1 MDVGRQTPGEEDEED
16 ILQEKGAA
24 PNEIDGERQGSQ
36 MGVEMEA
43 FGGNEG
49 DEDDTKAELA
59 GDGPEVFEIGPGMFG
74 DEDGGVPDGV
84 GDAGDIH
91 IESGIIR
98 YGGEDVGVSNS
109 CQTRMARCRQGKGV
123 KEHATRRVG
132 GKGGFNEREPPW
144 MIVYGYR

>member
-1 MDVGRQTPGEEDEED
+1 MPVDVGRQAPSEEDEED
-16 ILQEKGAA
+16 ILQEEGTA
-24 PNEIDGERQGSQ
+24 PNEIDGERQGGQ

-98 YGGEDVGVSNS
+98 YGGEDVV
-109 CQTRMARCRQGKGV
+109 CQTRVKLAWPGAGKARG
-123 KEHATRRVG
+123 
-132 GKGGFNEREPPW
+132 
-144 MIVYGYR
+144 

>member
-1 MDVGRQTPGEEDEED
+1 MPVDVGRQTPGEEDEED

-59 GDGPEVFEIGPGMFG
+59 GDGPEVLEIGAGVLC
-74 DEDGGVPDGV
+74 DEDGGIPDGA
-84 GDAGDIH
+84 GDAGGVH
-91 IESGIIR
+91 
-98 YGGEDVGVSNS
+98 GED
-109 CQTRMARCRQGKGV
+109 R
-123 KEHATRRVG
+123 G
-132 GKGGFNEREPPW
+132 GSRWPGSMVVIAVVDTE
-144 MIVYGYR
+144 